1 MHKDINISPDRLR
14 QIIAEEVQRDTLVGK
29 VKENM
34 KVIRRDTLKL
44 PVVISENK
52 SITFGT
58 LMRYVDGNIITE
70 NESANIWLAS
80 VKRLTNNSVE
90 GSRMIYEKLRRLV
103 KDDGISV
110 DKQTLLFLQQLADA
124 ENRREIICLGKY

>member
-14 QIIAEEVQRDTLVGK
+14 QIIVEEVQRDTLMGK

-34 KVIRRDTLKL
+34 KVIRRDTLKI
-44 PVVISENK
+44 PIAISEDK

-58 LMRYVDGNIITE
+58 LMQYVDGNIISE
-70 NESANIWLAS
+70 NESANIWSAS

-103 KDDGISV
+103 KGDDISV
-110 DKQTLLFLQQLADA
+110 DKQTLLFLQQFADT
-124 ENRREIICLGKY
+124 ENRQ